1 MSLVDLGKQLL
12 EASKLGKTE
21 DVRALMTNGA
31 PFTTDW
37 LGSSPL
43 HFAVQFGQME
53 TVEVLLRAGISRD
66 ARTKVDRTPLHI
78 AAQEGHVM
86 IVELLLSNG
95 ADIEAK
101 DMLRMTPLHWAVEKG
116 HIDVAQLLLSR
127 GATISTENKFEKT
140 ALDIAISNGR
150 ADIAGLLQMS
160 GNLVDMNSEENIVVE
175 EVTTTETSIAVSGI
189 TIPDAGKII
198 HRYSLPIS
206 LGSSGATMIK
216 TEAEDIPDGNGTT
229 VLATLAALAEAT
241 SANNTT
247 TTHTEALSWL
257 ETHGITMM
265 SSGDDASLVAS
276 TLEGGQTLVLTEA
289 GKLAL
294 KIAKH
299 EESSDDG
306 DSAISQSKI
315 VTIVTGGDQ
324 FIPSGNGSP
333 TIFRL
338 SADGTTLESQSFEIG
353 ANGARS
359 LALLTEEDGNSDL
372 RRQLKE
378 VQREA
383 REYKIQLQKKEQE
396 AEVYKKQ
403 LGLSK
408 TSKLS

>member
-12 EASKLGKTE
+12 EASKQGKTE
-21 DVRALMTNGA
+21 EVRALMTNGA

-78 AAQEGHVM
+78 AAQEGHLM
-86 IVELLLSNG
+86 IVELLLSSG

-116 HIDVAQLLLSR
+116 HIDITQLLLSR
-127 GATISTENKFEKT
+127 GATTNTENKFEKT
-140 ALDIAISNGR
+140 PLDIAISNGR

-160 GNLVDMNSEENIVVE
+160 GNLVDMSGEENIVVE
-175 EVTTTETSIAVSGI
+175 EVTTTETSLAVSGI
-189 TIPDAGKII
+189 TQPDGGNIT
-198 HRYSLPIS
+198 HRFSMPIA
-206 LGSSGATMIK
+206 LQAATIK
-216 TEAEDIPDGNGTT
+216 TEAEDVSEGSNTT

-241 SANNTT
+241 SANNTGA
-247 TTHTEALSWL
+247 THTEALSWL
-257 ETHGITMM
+257 ETHGITMI
-265 SSGDDASLVAS
+265 SPGDDASLVAS

-299 EESSDDG
+299 EDLSDDG
-306 DSAISQSKI
+306 ESAIDQSKI

-324 FIPSGNGSP
+324 FIPSGNGST
-333 TIFRL
+333 TIFKLSSDGTTIGGDHADGVAL
-338 SADGTTLESQSFEIG
+338 SAD
-353 ANGARS
+353 
-359 LALLTEEDGNSDL
+359 EDDSDKL
-372 RRQLKE
+372 RRQLKA

-396 AEVYKKQ
+396 AEAYKQQ

-408 TSKLS
+408 TSKL